1 MTCTIQREKE
11 KNAYKIRDNH
21 PNNEKKKKK
30 VMIFVR

>member
-30 VMIFVR
+30 S